1 MLELRLGCAG
11 PGSRAR
17 HARTCSAQRATVAAA
32 IAAAGALAQ
41 VTAAEGG
48 RGGGVCGRIQS
59 DARLAWDD
67 GCATHRGP
75 AAPAG
80 RLSWCPS
87 LPWARRR
94 RRLVRR
100 VTSDRLR
107 SARAGAAAVSGAK
120 GVAPLPGN
128 GRRVPGGPVASR
140 RRRRLGQHPSA
151 RGERHKRSGRAPGPV
166 TLRPSAHGSYLPGR
180 RMPAIMKAGC
190 E

>member
-11 PGSRAR
+11 LGSRAR

-75 AAPAG
+75 PAPAG

-107 SARAGAAAVSGAK
+107 SARAGAAAVSGSR
-120 GVAPLPGN
+120 GWHLFREMGGAP
-128 GRRVPGGPVASR
+128 PVARSPHGGAADSGSIR
-140 RRRRLGQHPSA
+140 PRGANATSGVGGRQGLSLSA
-151 RGERHKRSGRAPGPV
+151 RLFV
-166 TLRPSAHGSYLPGR
+166 AHTYLGG
-180 RMPAIMKAGC
+180 AC
-190 E
+190 L